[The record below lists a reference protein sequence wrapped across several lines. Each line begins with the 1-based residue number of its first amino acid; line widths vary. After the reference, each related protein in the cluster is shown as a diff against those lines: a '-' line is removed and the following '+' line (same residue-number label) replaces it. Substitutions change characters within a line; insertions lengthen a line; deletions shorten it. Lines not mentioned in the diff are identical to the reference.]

1 MNVKI
6 TLIGVYSQGK
16 LFGAPS
22 CVLFI
27 PTALTNDQSSTLRI
41 ELGLANKFYV
51 FFKPC
56 IFSHCLAIFIYYLS
70 IKFFI
75 TLDIILFNFLL

>member
-6 TLIGVYSQGK
+6 TLIGVYSQGR

-27 PTALTNDQSSTLRI
+27 PTALTNDQSSTLKI

-51 FFKPC
+51 FFSHFHLLSLPN
-56 IFSHCLAIFIYYLS
+56 IFS

>member
-6 TLIGVYSQGK
+6 TLIAVYSQGK

-27 PTALTNDQSSTLRI
+27 PTALTNDQSSTLKI
-41 ELGLANKFYV
+41 ELGLGNKFYV
-51 FFKPC
+51 FF
-56 IFSHCLAIFIYYLS
+56 SHAFLAIF
-70 IKFFI
+70 
-75 TLDIILFNFLL
+75 